1 MYNFFCFCVLD
12 LPELDLGKITFF
24 AIMAVTFI
32 THCVLGWKIWK
43 KKRSLFYLGS
53 GVHHQPV
60 VFICQVQPQVE
71 ANVVANNSNSQY
83 NHDLTSML
91 DHKSS
96 LIFLILVLLLTPTVA
111 MLVLFLGMPQML
123 MRITGL
129 SSLLLVL
136 PLSVYIRKPHV
147 RTTLARELAEALSR
161 H

>member
-1 MYNFFCFCVLD
+1 M
-12 LPELDLGKITFF
+12 
-24 AIMAVTFI
+24 
-32 THCVLGWKIWK
+32 
-43 KKRSLFYLGS
+43 
-53 GVHHQPV
+53 
-60 VFICQVQPQVE
+60 
-71 ANVVANNSNSQY
+71 VANNSNSQY

-147 RTTLARELAEALSR
+147 RTTLARELAESLSR